1 MYNKPLIEVFP
12 EKCRGCRRCEV
23 TCSWDA
29 SLGTVNP
36 RMAGIRI
43 MKLEEEGKDYPVL
56 NQQCLDQF
64 CGKVSPGRGAE
75 EEPLC
80 VSTCLLGAL
89 KIAEEVNKKATRR

>member
-1 MYNKPLIEVFP
+1 MYNKPMIEVFP

-23 TCSWDA
+23 ACSWDA

-80 VSTCLLGAL
+80 VSTCLFGAL
-89 KIAEEVNKKATRR
+89 KIAEEVSKVD